1 MKKKDIIII
10 LNIHIV
16 EFRNEIELMYNVL
29 DANHSSPSLILIP
42 LGLCI
47 IQGWNLLYMIIIP
60 IQGIY
65 IYIGLF
71 P

>member
-1 MKKKDIIII
+1 MD
-10 LNIHIV
+10 NTTV
-16 EFRNEIELMYNVL
+16 EFCKEIELMYNVL